1 MEKLSRPF
9 SFHPLVFPD
18 LAQLQREIRPQEHPR
33 VARRRPALFVSRLAS
48 RELRRSLAECW
59 VARRRPALF
68 VSRLAS
74 RELRRSLAE
83 CWVAR
88 RRPVLF
94 AFRLCSHREP
104 HL

>member
-33 VARRRPALFVSRLAS
+33 VDHRHPALFVSRLAS
-48 RELRRSLAECW
+48 RELPRSLAEW
-59 VARRRPALF
+59 
-68 VSRLAS
+68 
-74 RELRRSLAE
+74 
-83 CWVAR
+83 WVAR

-104 HL
+104 HP